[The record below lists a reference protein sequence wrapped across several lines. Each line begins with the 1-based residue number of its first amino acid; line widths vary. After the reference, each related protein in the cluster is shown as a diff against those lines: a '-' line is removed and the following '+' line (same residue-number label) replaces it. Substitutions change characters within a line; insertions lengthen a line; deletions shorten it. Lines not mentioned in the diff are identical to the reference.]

1 MLFLGVDGGQT
12 KTIALACGSDGRIS
26 GHARAGSSDVYS
38 VADPLVAVEEVARAA
53 TAAVAAAGGGEPAC
67 AYYSLSGADWPVDI
81 AFYAGELSR
90 RVPAARTVV
99 VNDAIGAIRC
109 GAEDG
114 VGCSLVCG
122 TGTALGARARDGRLW
137 HMSFLAAPTFTTD
150 LTRAALDAAVRSR
163 LGLYPPSILPQRVA
177 EVLGAS
183 DAIGAI
189 ERVTGRGPRPAR
201 FSLGGVL
208 LDCASEGDELARE
221 RVAYVAREMAG
232 YLRVAAREC
241 GLRAPTPVTLSGGV
255 MRHPSSLLLD
265 ALAAELPGCELRRAV
280 REPAHGALLA
290 ALDEGGAAP
299 VALDDAALPGDLF
312 ATA

>member
-1 MLFLGVDGGQT
+1 MLYLGVDGGQT
-12 KTIALACGSDGRIS
+12 KTIALACGRDGRIS
-26 GHARAGSSDVYS
+26 GHARSGCSDVYS
-38 VADPLVAVEEVARAA
+38 VVDPALAIDEVARAA
-53 TAAVAAAGGGEPAC
+53 SVAIAAAGGGDVQC

-81 AFYAGELSR
+81 AFYAAELDR

-109 GAEDG
+109 GADDG

-122 TGTALGARARDGRLW
+122 TGTAIGARARDGRLW

-150 LTRAALDAAVRSR
+150 LSRAALDAAVRSE
-163 LGLYPPSILPQRVA
+163 LGLWPPSALSARVA
-177 EVLGAS
+177 AALGAR
-183 DAIGAI
+183 DAIGAV
-189 ERVTGRGPRPAR
+189 ELVTGRAPRPAR

-208 LDCASEGDELARE
+208 LDCASDGDELARE
-221 RVAYVAREMAG
+221 RVGFVAGEMAG
-232 YLRVAAREC
+232 YLRVAARES
-241 GLRAPTPVTLSGGV
+241 GLGDPTPITLAGGV
-255 MRHPSSLLLD
+255 MRHPSLLLVE
-265 ALAAELPGCELRRAV
+265 ALAAELPGCELRRAL

-299 VALDDAALPGDLF
+299 VALDDTALPDDLF

>member
-26 GHARAGSSDVYS
+26 GHARAGCSDVYS
-38 VADPLVAVEEVARAA
+38 VADPGMAIDEVARAA
-53 TAAVAAAGGGEPAC
+53 SAALAAAGGGEPAC

-81 AFYAGELSR
+81 AYYAAELGR
-90 RVPAARTVV
+90 RVPAGRTVV

-122 TGTALGARARDGRLW
+122 TGTALGARAGDGRLW

-150 LTRAALDAAVRSR
+150 LSRAALDAAVRSQ
-163 LGLYPPSILPQRVA
+163 LGLLPASILPQRVG
-177 EVLGAS
+177 EVLGAR

-189 ERVTGRGPRPAR
+189 ERVTGRGSRPAR

-208 LDCASEGDELARE
+208 LDCAAEGDELARD
-221 RVAYVAREMAG
+221 RVTYVAREMAG

-241 GLRAPTPVTLSGGV
+241 GMRAPTPVTLSGGV
-255 MRHPSSLLLD
+255 MRHRSSLLLD
-265 ALAAELPGCELRRAV
+265 ALAAELPGCELRRA
-280 REPAHGALLA
+280 
-290 ALDEGGAAP
+290 
-299 VALDDAALPGDLF
+299 
-312 ATA
+312 